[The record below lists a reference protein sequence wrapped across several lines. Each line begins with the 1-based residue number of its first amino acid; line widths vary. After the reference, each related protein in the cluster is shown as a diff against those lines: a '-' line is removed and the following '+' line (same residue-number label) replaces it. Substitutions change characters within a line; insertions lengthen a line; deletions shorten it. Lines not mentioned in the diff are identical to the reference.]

1 MLLICRILRTQEK
14 RIHFHLYLAMIIQ
27 VKYQI
32 YFLTL
37 PLYFTS
43 SIYWKEKSYKIIIFL
58 ILKVSVRLAIYLDQ
72 QLMKKR
78 ISHEDQ
84 ITFNNAPSLVC
95 VSQPKLS
102 KIPIMNTTTNLAS
115 NSIDVEDDD
124 KENLVKI
131 RTSNIDHH

>member
-1 MLLICRILRTQEK
+1 
-14 RIHFHLYLAMIIQ
+14 
-27 VKYQI
+27 
-32 YFLTL
+32 
-37 PLYFTS
+37 
-43 SIYWKEKSYKIIIFL
+43 
-58 ILKVSVRLAIYLDQ
+58 
-72 QLMKKR
+72 MKKR

-115 NSIDVEDDD
+115 NSIDVEDDE

-131 RTSNIDHH
+131 RISNIDHHYRAFLLKVFKLMEQFLSLSHLNS